1 MVFFVEAR
9 FVGSRKRRIR
19 HVVVGYSENF
29 GNYLHF
35 KAYDTAHGI
44 FYSYKFD
51 INLFAPNYVPVT
63 PMPVASIENK
73 FELMLGLGYV
83 VFLVNKGYGYVSKLN
98 SHYTIGLG
106 NQDGF
111 CFLHEVEITNKKA
124 GLNNFGYAC
133 DTRLPMPAPVSSL
146 F

>member
-19 HVVVGYSENF
+19 GVEASCSNNF
-29 GNYLHF
+29 GNYLYF
-35 KAYDTAHGI
+35 DVYCAADLT
-44 FYSYKFD
+44 FQFD
-51 INLFAPNYVPVT
+51 INLLAPNYVSVT

-133 DTRLPMPAPVSSL
+133 DTRLPMPATVSFL
-146 F
+146 L

>member
-1 MVFFVEAR
+1 VFFVGVW

-19 HVVVGYSENF
+19 HVVAWYSENF
-29 GNYLHF
+29 GNYLVF

-51 INLFAPNYVPVT
+51 INLLAPNYVPVT
-63 PMPVASIENK
+63 PMPVASIENE
-73 FELMLGLGYV
+73 FRIELGYV
-83 VFLVNKGYGYVSKLN
+83 LERRYLVNKGYGYVSKSN

-106 NQDGF
+106 NQNSS
-111 CFLHEVEITNKKA
+111 CFVYSVEITNKKA

-133 DTRLPMPAPVSSL
+133 DTQLPMPAPVSSL